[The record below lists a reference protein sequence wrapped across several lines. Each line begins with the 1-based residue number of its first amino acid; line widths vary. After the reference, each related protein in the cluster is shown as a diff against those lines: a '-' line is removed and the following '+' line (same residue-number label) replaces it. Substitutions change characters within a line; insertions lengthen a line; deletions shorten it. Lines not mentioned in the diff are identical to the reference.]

1 MRVFV
6 QHANSK
12 SDLESEQKRYS
23 IAEVRFSLDL
33 SVESDFCLCNWLK
46 ELALCCTVL
55 WPEGDVS
62 PSPRTHW
69 ALQQMRNHS
78 NLVLLNVSFYRV
90 QQHWVR
96 MACTCL
102 AWKVI
107 YKDRCSKPIFRP
119 FFRLCYKK
127 SHNLRNVESTGRISD
142 YKNKKAY
149 DITYEGLA
157 NCNNKVKHS

>member
-1 MRVFV
+1 
-6 QHANSK
+6 
-12 SDLESEQKRYS
+12 
-23 IAEVRFSLDL
+23 
-33 SVESDFCLCNWLK
+33 
-46 ELALCCTVL
+46 
-55 WPEGDVS
+55 
-62 PSPRTHW
+62 
-69 ALQQMRNHS
+69 
-78 NLVLLNVSFYRV
+78 
-90 QQHWVR
+90 

-157 NCNNKVKHS
+157 NCNNKVKHYEQRAFYLVYEVRTNLAVQPYSDSGTFLGKRMLFVVLGRKTVCLYLRVHSFARRCHSFINQIALNLKPHCITGLVSLAIR